1 MEISNLIHSQL
12 HTSDTRKMSST
23 VIAQPDIGVTVRP
36 VPWTQSKWAQ
46 IDMANLKTLYET
58 SKYHGR
64 FEISFEDI
72 VSSLDDIL
80 VSVKAKVTDEE
91 VARGRIEAK
100 KIENHLLE
108 YQNKSTMNAA
118 TSAEQTLPAPAE
130 TSSLEARVQGVQ
142 SSHKRRARLKRDRGK
157 LTGHES
163 MTKRAKQRDTNAEF
177 EARYESTACTEK
189 IQWMPEISA
198 EHTSKGRSVKQI
210 PGFLKTYCVKR
221 IVELLASGEI
231 QKPTTRAEFIPTIY
245 RLCREWC
252 ERFVNAPPWEYVI
265 GYIACSGTTNIIQL
279 ASLLFNL
286 KIERSTQNC
295 PRSKLHVHGGTP
307 ELDYRQLHL
316 QYKSWNEAWK
326 KARDLGKTHEEAAK
340 EGAAAVAAEQQD
352 TPPSDQDADEQQDT
366 PQSDQDAD
374 ENGIGSR
381 SLQDADDHTDGGGS
395 GRERPSGGGAVIRP
409 SAATTLQSA
418 SLPPPPLAVDVAVGV
433 DGPPTSTSLAAPRP
447 SYAIV
452 ASAPQAARGTGIAR
466 PFSADQAAEM
476 VKAFLGTRARPAA
489 TSAAGADIGD
499 ADADADTD
507 IAKVS
512 CLPIL

>member
-23 VIAQPDIGVTVRP
+23 VSAQPDIGVTVRP

-177 EARYESTACTEK
+177 EARYESTAWTEK

-381 SLQDADDHTDGGGS
+381 SLQDSDDHTDGGGS
-395 GRERPSGGGAVIRP
+395 GRERPSGGGAG
-409 SAATTLQSA
+409 
-418 SLPPPPLAVDVAVGV
+418 PPTSTVGV
-433 DGPPTSTSLAAPRP
+433 DGPTTSTSLAAPRP

-489 TSAAGADIGD
+489 TSAAGADI
-499 ADADADTD
+499 
-507 IAKVS
+507 AKVS